1 MNAGQHWSEEVIW
14 WVRNESRLSKHS
26 KEINFGVQVLSTKS
40 LLLICSHSSTLRAY
54 TSIASIMQFT
64 SRSVSD
70 AYLMM
75 CGFFFPFSG
84 EGWGVGGVGLFL
96 MFLFLLI
103 QSTHSLLRVGDRNPY
118 GSSNQRSHSNF
129 SWGEALNINFPPSSV
144 CVPLCVSIA
153 LIFFS
158 CSACE
163 PPSDTLKT
171 TI

>member
-1 MNAGQHWSEEVIW
+1 
-14 WVRNESRLSKHS
+14 
-26 KEINFGVQVLSTKS
+26 
-40 LLLICSHSSTLRAY
+40 
-54 TSIASIMQFT
+54 MQFT

-70 AYLMM
+70 TYLMM

-153 LIFFS
+153 LIFFFLQCLWTS
-158 CSACE
+158 IWHLKDYNLRRILLLFGRKKPFLPAWHFIE
-163 PPSDTLKT
+163 PSWWFSQERPDCWFSQRRDMLFLCG
-171 TI
+171 IL